1 MKVLFAV
8 NNENISE
15 SILKK
20 YQKDYKEVISYKNVY
35 YFNAILK
42 ELQKDKTYDR
52 IVISEDLEPFANNNY
67 DIIDKFLFEKLDK
80 ISDEAT
86 DNSGNDIPIILI
98 CTDRRSKSDGILV
111 KLFGIG
117 IYSAIIGQD
126 RSIDEVCR
134 LIYMPRSK
142 KEAKQYYRIE
152 VDDVTYQTESE
163 SDVSEIEIQN
173 ILAHYKRLGK
183 NTDRYVDSFNNIA
196 AQYTDS
202 QLKVIAKFLPL
213 NVKAVLEA
221 ESPKYQ
227 EIMTTKSSTKKQTVK
242 YGTTVKNQTK
252 NKNKKEE
259 MALDAFE
266 TKIQPT
272 NLENPVVIPSAMNTA
287 KPVKLQSNPEPQ
299 MEKVQSIEEPELIEE
314 KPVKRGRGRPKKIET
329 VEQVDILPQPKRGR
343 GRPKKQETAEEEPI
357 NLFDIQEEP
366 EEEEEPIRTFSQEPE
381 ENPINLFDME
391 EDKEEVEEEPTIVQ
405 QNQSNFTNS
414 ILGNVTED
422 INTTENQTFINRSNS
437 KINIFV
443 GTSKNGTSFL
453 VNNLGLMYSAM
464 GVNTAILDLTTN
476 KNAYYIFTKNEEQ
489 LRQIASNSMRELDAG
504 NTKGIQVNNSLTV
517 YTSLP
522 GEDVGQISPDKVL
535 QTLSNHYSL
544 VLIDSDFNTP
554 QEYFKYSDEIYM
566 VQSMDILTIQPFTA
580 FLRDLKTNGILEEQ
594 KLRIVINKYQKMKN
608 LSEKLLIG
616 GMSSYNDPAMSFM
629 TELFNKD
636 RIKYVTIPFDEDVYR
651 NYLEGIVICDISTRD
666 YTKSFNEALKE
677 FGNLVYPVYSSYK
690 KQNYSK
696 PNYNKYSGTKFN
708 SNMDNTLQQMRN
720 KY

>member
-86 DNSGNDIPIILI
+86 DNGGNDIPIILI

-152 VDDVTYQTESE
+152 VDEVTYQTENE

-221 ESPKYQ
+221 DSPKYQ
-227 EIMTTKSSTKKQTVK
+227 EIMTTKVSSKKQTVK
-242 YGTTVKNQTK
+242 YGTTIKNQTK
-252 NKNKKEE
+252 NKSKKEE

-287 KPVKLQSNPEPQ
+287 KPVKLQSNPQPQVEKSQGNEEIVEPKE
-299 MEKVQSIEEPELIEE
+299 M
-314 KPVKRGRGRPKKIET
+314 PVKKGRGRPKKIET
-329 VEQVDILPQPKRGR
+329 IEQVDVLPQPKRGR
-343 GRPKKQETAEEEPI
+343 GRPKKQEAVEEEPI
-357 NLFDIQEEP
+357 NLFDIQKEP
-366 EEEEEPIRTFSQEPE
+366 DEEEGPIRTFSQETE

-391 EDKEEVEEEPTIVQ
+391 EETEEVEEGPKVQ

-414 ILGNVTED
+414 ILGNVMND
-422 INTTENQTFINRSNS
+422 VNDTENQTFINRSNS

-453 VNNLGLMYSAM
+453 VNNLGLMYSSM
-464 GVNTAILDLTTN
+464 GINTAILDLTTN

-489 LRQIASNSMRELDAG
+489 LRQIASNSMRELEEENA
-504 NTKGIQVNNSLTV
+504 KGIQVNNSLTV

-522 GEDVGQISPDKVL
+522 GKGIDQISPTKVL

-544 VLIDSDFNTP
+544 VLIDSDFNTS
-554 QEYFKYSDEIYM
+554 QQYFKYSDEIYL

-651 NYLEGIVICDISTRD
+651 NYLEGIVICDISTKD
-666 YTKSFNEALKE
+666 YTKSFKEALKE
-677 FGNLVYPVYSSYK
+677 LGNLVYPVYSSYK

-696 PNYNKYSGTKFN
+696 PNYNKYNGTKFN
-708 SNMDNTLQQMRN
+708 SNMDNTLQKMRN